1 MSGLH
6 PSDPS
11 QHWGPPPPAAF
22 HQPPRW
28 PMFVTLAIALI
39 GVAVA
44 LDAGSQYLVTNLQ
57 KNLRRRLI
65 WHQPFGMK
73 LTQSKQP

>member
-1 MSGLH
+1 
-6 PSDPS
+6 
-11 QHWGPPPPAAF
+11 
-22 HQPPRW
+22 
-28 PMFVTLAIALI
+28 MFVTLASALI